1 MLLFLSFLQTNLVT
15 DTSSLPDLNR
25 SQLSTRPRGVD
36 YSPERTTH
44 WYTDQVQSHTAN
56 MSSFPQELPPRP
68 EGRSWKE
75 RNCPGMRTCWHFSWD
90 AYNLKT
96 SDMAVLLR
104 RICMWIVLVLRTF
117 LSVLAIIGDAYGG
130 RIVSMIVGII
140 LAVIGFLFIA
150 WCLATIGEA
159 KGRRR
164 VLGIM
169 VVSKRPY
176 E

>member
-1 MLLFLSFLQTNLVT
+1 
-15 DTSSLPDLNR
+15 
-25 SQLSTRPRGVD
+25 
-36 YSPERTTH
+36 
-44 WYTDQVQSHTAN
+44 
-56 MSSFPQELPPRP
+56 MSSFPQDLPPRP

-90 AYNLKT
+90 AYSLKT

-104 RICMWIVLVLRTF
+104 RICMWIVLALRTF
-117 LSVLAIIGDAYGG
+117 LSILAIIVDAYGG
-130 RIVSMIVGII
+130 RLVSMIVGII

-169 VVSKRPY
+169 VVSKPSRQVVLSPVTDAFTRAGGTSISFY
-176 E
+176 YSTPSSI